1 MSLSIDIRQIDRVV
15 VLEVAG
21 RLSIVEP
28 ALRHAA
34 WELIQGGERYFIINL
49 GNVSYLDNSG
59 LGQLCWIYT
68 VLRNRGGEMVL
79 LKPTPRI
86 RTLLEITKLNTVFHS
101 FDREADATASVRT
114 FRSIVSA

>member
-1 MSLSIDIRQIDRVV
+1 MSLLIDIRQTDHVV
-15 VLEVAG
+15 VLEVTG

-28 ALRHAA
+28 ALRHVA
-34 WELIQGGERYFIINL
+34 WELIQSGERYFIINL
-49 GNVSYLDNSG
+49 GRVSYLDNSG

-86 RTLLEITKLNTVFHS
+86 RTMLEITKLNTVFHS
-101 FDREADATASVRT
+101 FDCETDATAFVGT